1 MQNFGL
7 PDKTLADI
15 RHILAEC
22 PPVEKAI
29 LYGSRAKGNH
39 SPGSDIDL
47 TLTGDRLDMNT
58 LLREWPRPDFKSHQ
72 NA

>member
-15 RHILAEC
+15 RHFLAEC

-39 SPGSDIDL
+39 RPGSDIDL
-47 TLTGDRLDMNT
+47 TLTGDRLDMNN